1 MPSLTHRQAGHR
13 CRGWLRSSLFGLVW
27 VVCTFWAPAWSS
39 DYAREKRFADDV
51 MAQLVVGEAIQITLA
66 GHPAFLGL
74 ITEAKDKSRPAIV
87 LAHSVGTHPDDG
99 VTGELRK
106 RLNDLG
112 YTTLAIQM
120 PIAGKE
126 AKVDDYF
133 PVLFPLAGARL
144 EAASQWLKARGY
156 ARTLLVSHTM
166 GSWMA
171 NVYFDKSSA
180 STGYA
185 AWVCM
190 SLTGGYSAV
199 TRNYPFPILDL
210 YGESDIEVVVS
221 SAWRRGGLLKL
232 AAEGSRQIKVPGAD
246 SQWRGKEGAAA
257 RAIDGFIQSVLPASL
272 PPVSR

>member
-1 MPSLTHRQAGHR
+1 MMFLIHCGVVHGRRA
-13 CRGWLRSSLFGLVW
+13 WLRSGVLSLLLFS
-27 VVCTFWAPAWSS
+27 CAFWTPAWSS
-39 DYAREKRFADDV
+39 DYAREKRFADEV
-51 MAQLVVGEAIQITLA
+51 TAQLVVGEAVQIPLS
-66 GHPAFLGL
+66 GQPAFLGL
-74 ITEAKDKSRPAIV
+74 ITEAKDKNRPAV
-87 LAHSVGTHPDDG
+87 VVAHSVGTHPDDG

-120 PIAGKE
+120 PIAGKD

-133 PVLFPLAGARL
+133 PGLFPLAGTRL

-156 ARTLLVSHTM
+156 ALTILVSHTM

-171 NVYFDKSSA
+171 NVYFDKAST

-190 SLTGGYSAV
+190 SLTGGYSAA

-210 YGESDIEVVVS
+210 YGEGDIEVVVS
-221 SAWRRGGLLKL
+221 SAWRRGGLLKF
-232 AAEGSRQIKVPGAD
+232 AAEGSRQIRVAGAD
-246 SQWRGKEGAAA
+246 PQWRGKEGAAA
-257 RAIDGFIQSVLPASL
+257 LAIDGFIQSVLPAVL
-272 PPVSR
+272 R